1 MARART
7 PWRAPGRRQWLGASL
22 LGGALAALGGWRARA
37 QAHPGGAHAL
47 RPPGA
52 LPEPA
57 FDGACLRCGLCVQA
71 CPFAVLQLADAGG
84 PVAEGTPFFQ
94 ARQRAC
100 RMCGDLPCQRV
111 CPTAALGAKSLRV
124 TQARI
129 GLAAVGDAARCHSM
143 NGAARC
149 NACWRACPM
158 QERAIR
164 MVAGRTPLG
173 GQFTPTVDAATCTGC
188 GLCEQQCIA
197 DPPAI
202 TVRRSA

>member
-1 MARART
+1 M
-7 PWRAPGRRQWLGASL
+7 GRRGISRRKALTSAL
-22 LGGALAALGGWRARA
+22 ALGGVTVALAAQVAAERRRELPADRM
-37 QAHPGGAHAL
+37 

-52 LPEPA
+52 LREA
-57 FDGACLRCGLCVQA
+57 DFLDACVRCGLCVQA

-158 QERAIR
+158 QEHAIR